1 MEKANV
7 IQKAFYRS
15 AAYLKRHSP
24 TILTFVGATGVVATI
39 IMSARATPKAMKLLE
54 EAEVQ
59 KGEELDK
66 LETIRTAAPAYI
78 PVAAIGIS
86 SLICLFGANV
96 LNQRNQ
102 ASLTAAYVML
112 NESYSRYRGAANTV
126 FGDDADSK
134 IKAEVAM
141 GITVGIGRAWFN
153 HTWTLNDSLLP
164 LTLANSDVLLN
175 RIDAIVL
182 EVNNNTE
189 VRKNTI
195 KILKGTPASKPVKP
209 SLIESELVNQHP
221 LAYISVPKGATSIS
235 QSNIT
240 NAVGTSECP
249 FVTGVLEGMDIDKLV
264 AQWGAQWAEWLSSN
278 TDAWKAFM
286 SDNTNEWKSFM
297 AKNKNEWSALINGNT
312 SEFETWF
319 EHMKDQLSEDA
330 AGNLQ
335 LQVDNLNNAAL
346 GGDFV
351 LKGSPVSVEYMGAN
365 RIASITAYGENAQG
379 GTTEAP
385 VALTGV
391 DSVLLGGNNL
401 LPKATETKTL
411 NGVTFTP
418 NPNGSVSVS
427 GTATNN
433 AAYVFANGLDDSLF
447 GQTVCLS
454 GGSMQTQLVINEKKP
469 SGEWLRNVIIN
480 AKTPTAVGVLSK
492 QVDDNILY
500 GTIYV
505 PTGTTVNTTIYPMLN
520 LGSTAMPYEPY
531 QGSVTPLPIP
541 RPLHKVGDVRDVC
554 QTRVKSVYDKHI
566 VLSSADGFSFS
577 SNAGNGYAR
586 FYKAYNSAKL
596 SPIASDWLP
605 GYAKTA
611 YDATNE
617 GVYSADSDAGTIS
630 IVLSIQRLIAAG
642 ATSGDTST
650 YLSAAS
656 AIFSAHP
663 LTVYYQ
669 STAYD
674 GTNGLDVCLTE
685 YQNDFVEL
693 DGTENWVQGTGS
705 NAGYLEAQVLKN
717 TNESHLAVSS
727 IAPFKYQF
735 SGNCV
740 FVTNNKVTFGSALGS
755 AYTVDTWKAYLAAQ
769 KAAGTPVQIA
779 YQLATPEVYA
789 TDPVDFDNAAGPL
802 TVLTGGEL
810 EAAFKS
816 ADKVVESRI
825 DFVED
830 TLNEQGQAIAE
841 KAPISHSSDKSTY
854 GLGSG
859 SQFGHVKLSD
869 ATASG
874 SNAGQGIAA
883 TPSAV
888 NQVNA
893 RVSTVDGIARAAMPK
908 SGGTFTGNVLASSA
922 NEAGAFL
929 RNISVQNSASQL
941 QYTNFII
948 MVRK

>member
-1 MEKANV
+1 MSVTYGFYNSIKGDRKYNALEMSSIFDGIIVDGVYMSIGDALNV
-7 IQKAFYRS
+7 K
-15 AAYLKRHSP
+15 
-24 TILTFVGATGVVATI
+24 
-39 IMSARATPKAMKLLE
+39 
-54 EAEVQ
+54 
-59 KGEELDK
+59 
-66 LETIRTAAPAYI
+66 
-78 PVAAIGIS
+78 S
-86 SLICLFGANV
+86 SG
-96 LNQRNQ
+96 
-102 ASLTAAYVML
+102 
-112 NESYSRYRGAANTV
+112 G
-126 FGDDADSK
+126 
-134 IKAEVAM
+134 M

-195 KILKGTPASKPVKP
+195 KILKGTPSSKPVKP
-209 SLIESELVNQHP
+209 TMTEGELLNQHP
-221 LAYISVPKGATSIS
+221 LAYISIPAGATSIS
-235 QSNIT
+235 QSNIE
-240 NAVGTSECP
+240 NAVGTSACP
-249 FVTGVLEGMDIDKLV
+249 YVTGVLKGMDIDKLV

-740 FVTNNKVTFGSALGS
+740 FVTNNKVAFGSALGS